1 MGEGDDTQLH
11 WYMKQLYGYINDNCL
26 DEFKVAYTKI
36 HDTISDRRMFH
47 EGIFAGKRRIYI
59 HYCEKTLCILFIMV
73 TEYNLSKEYVT
84 RPEKIDHI
92 SANYTELYFC

>member
-1 MGEGDDTQLH
+1 
-11 WYMKQLYGYINDNCL
+11 MKQLYGYIKDNCL

-36 HDTISDRRMFH
+36 HWTQFQIEECSMKGFCW
-47 EGIFAGKRRIYI
+47 KKRIYI

-84 RPEKIDHI
+84 RAEKIDHI